1 MSDQSKPPNPWPPEI
16 SREVSEALFPE
27 PEWHPVYE
35 GPHIPLQVS
44 RVVFRENGTA
54 VVEGTLTLEHPVT
67 FLQTNL
73 TIESEHGSLV
83 VEDVPT
89 EFERVLPEEKP

>member
-1 MSDQSKPPNPWPPEI
+1 MTGPKMVRYKPKPEEVEEVWKSISEVYYPN
-16 SREVSEALFPE
+16 
-27 PEWHPVYE
+27 
-35 GPHIPLQVS
+35 IPLQVS
-44 RVVFRENGTA
+44 RVVFREDGTA
-54 VVEGTLTLEHPVT
+54 MVEGTLTLEHPVT

-89 EFERVLPEEKP
+89 EFERVLPEEKKL

>member
-1 MSDQSKPPNPWPPEI
+1 M
-16 SREVSEALFPE
+16 
-27 PEWHPVYE
+27 
-35 GPHIPLQVS
+35 S
-44 RVVFRENGTA
+44 RVVFREDGTA
-54 VVEGTLTLEHPVT
+54 VVEGTMTLEHPVT

-89 EFERVLPEEKP
+89 EFECVMPEEKP